1 MNSLFYGEILSG
13 RGVPEVKGL
22 FEREGL
28 TVQGTKAVTL
38 TV

>member
-1 MNSLFYGEILSG
+1 MKPESVVSELMNALFYGEILSG

-28 TVQGTKAVTL
+28 TV
-38 TV
+38 